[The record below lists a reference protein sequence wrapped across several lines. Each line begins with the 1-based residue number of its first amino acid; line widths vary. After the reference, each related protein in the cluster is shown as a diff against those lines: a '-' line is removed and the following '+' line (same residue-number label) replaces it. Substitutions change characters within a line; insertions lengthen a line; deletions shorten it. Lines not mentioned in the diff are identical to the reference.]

1 MDARDVME
9 MSLGPLMKWVSAI
22 STMRTLVALISM
34 VATSVYGHEPTAL
47 TLCDVTGASAHKG
60 ADLRIRSH
68 ITPTMHAGL
77 QLSDGRCPDTLI
89 KLESDESDVAQR
101 AALSKAFE
109 ARLYARPYS
118 VFVVGRLETR
128 HGETVVVASSL
139 QFSPGDPK

>member
-1 MDARDVME
+1 
-9 MSLGPLMKWVSAI
+9 MKFF
-22 STMRTLVALISM
+22 LALIS
-34 VATSVYGHEPTAL
+34 VAVTSVSAHEPTAL
-47 TLCDVTGASAHKG
+47 KLCDVTSASAHE
-60 ADLRIRSH
+60 AIDLRIRSH

-118 VFVVGRLETR
+118 VVVTGRVETR
-128 HGETVVVASSL
+128 HGGTVVVASSL
-139 QFSPGDPK
+139 QFSPGDP